1 VKDVRP
7 YESADIRFTTKD
19 GFLYAFVMNKIES
32 DVQIVS
38 LGKDSKVCDKKV
50 SSVEMLGNSRKLKW
64 KQENEV
70 LVIQKP
76 ENTQDWTVTA
86 FKIGFK
92 N

>member
-1 VKDVRP
+1 
-7 YESADIRFTTKD
+7 
-19 GFLYAFVMNKIES
+19 MNKMES

-50 SSVEMLGNSRKLKW
+50 SSVEMLGNGQKLKW
-64 KQENEV
+64 KQENGA

-76 ENTQDWTVTA
+76 ENPEGWTVTA